1 MTPQKIRS
9 DAPTGFPENLA
20 LRAWFEANGIAPLD
34 VAAGPLIEY
43 DAGVVTYQGFVRGPD
58 GTRSILPTKAITHDR
73 FYKRRMRRRVAL
85 VPPSEF
91 GLVTYGR

>member
-9 DAPTGFPENLA
+9 DAPTGFPENRA

-34 VAAGPLIEY
+34 VIQGPLIGY
-43 DAGVVTYQGFVRGPD
+43 DTGVVTYQGFVRGPD
-58 GTRSILPTKAITHDR
+58 GERSRLPKKAITDTQL
-73 FYKRRMRRRVAL
+73 YKHRTRRAAIK